1 MITYSLHPCR
11 TGRSLNL
18 HSIVINTHQC
28 IFNDIAVVIIKTS
41 IPILLHYSR
50 VLGNYDMV
58 FNRYTDTTHL
68 VLCSL
73 NNYYQN
79 KVQGL
84 FKGTKNG

>member
-1 MITYSLHPCR
+1 MIMYSLHPCR
-11 TGRSLNL
+11 TDRPLNL

-28 IFNDIAVVIIKTS
+28 IFNDIAVVIIKTVIS
-41 IPILLHYSR
+41 IPLHYLR

-58 FNRYTDTTHL
+58 FNQYNDTTHL

-73 NNYYQN
+73 NNYDQN

-84 FKGTKNG
+84 FKGSKNG